1 MALPMLWCGPS
12 SVSERRHDAHVRPGG
27 DARAIFVRLPAVRTA
42 ARGAVLMDIN
52 TMFGVLLTAFLVI
65 VVLCVKPL
73 GSYIA
78 DVMQLPG
85 DTQAR
90 HDRQVRPNFVLRTG
104 ARFEALLYRLSGI
117 DPRQEMSWTRYAIA
131 LLLFNVLGAV
141 VVYGLQR
148 LQLFF
153 PLNPQRFAAVSP
165 DSSFNTAVSFI
176 TNTNWQGYSGES
188 TMGYLVQMAGLAVQN
203 FLSAA
208 TGIVVAI
215 ALIRG
220 FARHTVKTI
229 GNFWGDVPRATLHV
243 LLPLSAVLALVLVS
257 QGEMQNFDGYKDA
270 TTVEK
275 ITYQNPKTDA
285 DGNPIKDAAGNPVTE
300 TATTQTQTLPMGP
313 IASQEAIKELG
324 TNGGGFYNANSAHPY
339 ENPTP
344 LTNLLEMLAIF
355 IIPFALTYT
364 FGKMVGDTR
373 QGWVVL
379 AAMLIL
385 FVPLVMMAFH
395 SEQQG
400 NPLIAKQ
407 GIDQVASAAQPGGN
421 MEGKETRF
429 GIAASALFAAVTT
442 ATSCGAVNSMHDSMT
457 PLGGFVPLFL
467 IELGEVAPGGVGT
480 GMYSILIFAILGV
493 FIAGLMIGRT
503 PEYIGK
509 KIEALEMKLAS
520 IFILTTP
527 FVVLIGTAVAV
538 VTVAGKAGVANPG
551 AHGFSEILYAFSS
564 AANNNG
570 SAFAGLSANTVFY
583 NVSTGL
589 AMFIARFWPIVAA
602 LAIAGSLAAKKRV
615 PVTEGTMP
623 THGPLFVALL
633 VGSILLI
640 GVLTYVPALAL
651 GPVVEHFM
659 LAAAAK

>member
-1 MALPMLWCGPS
+1 MSA
-12 SVSERRHDAHVRPGG
+12 
-27 DARAIFVRLPAVRTA
+27 
-42 ARGAVLMDIN
+42 N
-52 TMFGVLLTAFLVI
+52 TMFGLLLIAFLGI
-65 VVLCVKPL
+65 AVLCAKPL
-73 GSYIA
+73 GSYMA
-78 DVMQLPG
+78 DVMEG
-85 DTQAR
+85 
-90 HDRQVRPNFVLRTG
+90 HPNFALRAG
-104 ARFEALLYRLSGI
+104 SRIEGYIYRLCGI
-117 DPRQEMSWTRYAIA
+117 DSSEEMSWTQYAIA

-141 VVYGLQR
+141 MVYGLQR
-148 LQLFF
+148 LQLFL
-153 PLNPQRFAAVSP
+153 PLNPQKFAAVSP

-208 TGIVVAI
+208 TGIAVAI
-215 ALIRG
+215 ALVRG

-229 GNFWGDVPRATLHV
+229 GNFWMDLTRSTLYV
-243 LLPLSAVLALVLVS
+243 LLPLAIVLALVLVS
-257 QGEMQNFDGYKDA
+257 QGVIQNFDGYKD
-270 TTVEK
+270 TTAVEK

-285 DGNPIKDAAGNPVTE
+285 DGNPLKDAAGNAVTE

-313 IASQEAIKELG
+313 IASQESIKELG

-339 ENPTP
+339 ENPTV

-355 IIPFALTYT
+355 IIPIALTYT

-385 FVPLVMMAFH
+385 FVPLVILAFH

-400 NPLIAKQ
+400 NPLVAKQ
-407 GIDQVASAAQPGGN
+407 GIDQVASAIQSGGN

-429 GIAASALFAAVTT
+429 GIAASAPFTAVTT
-442 ATSCGAVNSMHDSMT
+442 ATSCGAVNTMHDSLT

-480 GMYSILIFAILGV
+480 GMYSILMFAILGV

-503 PEYIGK
+503 PEYLGK

-520 IFILTTP
+520 VFILTTP

-538 VTVAGKAGVANPG
+538 STVAGKAGVANPG

-570 SAFAGLSANTVFY
+570 SAFAGISANTVFY

-589 AMFIARFWPIVAA
+589 SMFIARFWPIVAA
-602 LAIAGSLAAKKRV
+602 LAIAGSLASKKRV

-623 THGPLFVALL
+623 THGPLFVMLL
-633 VGSILLI
+633 IGSVLLI

-659 LAAAAK
+659 LATGK

>member
-1 MALPMLWCGPS
+1 M
-12 SVSERRHDAHVRPGG
+12 DA
-27 DARAIFVRLPAVRTA
+27 
-42 ARGAVLMDIN
+42 N
-52 TMFGVLLTAFLVI
+52 TMFGVLLVAFLGI
-65 VVLCVKPL
+65 LVLCAKPL

-78 DVMQLPG
+78 DVMG
-85 DTQAR
+85 G
-90 HDRQVRPNFVLRTG
+90 RPNFALRIG
-104 ARFEALLYRLSGI
+104 GRVEGLLYRLCGVDS
-117 DPRQEMSWTRYAIA
+117 REEMSWKQYAIA
-131 LLLFNVLGAV
+131 LLLFNVLGALI
-141 VVYGLQR
+141 VYGLQR
-148 LQLFF
+148 LQLFL
-153 PLNPQRFAAVSP
+153 PLNPQKLAAVSP
-165 DSSFNTAVSFI
+165 DSSFNTAISFI
-176 TNTNWQGYSGES
+176 TNTNWQGYTGES

-229 GNFWGDVPRATLHV
+229 GNFWVDVTRATLYV
-243 LLPLSAVLALVLVS
+243 LLPIAAVLALVLVS
-257 QGEMQNFDGYKDA
+257 QGVIQNFDGYKDA

-285 DGNPIKDAAGNPVTE
+285 DGNPIKDAAGNAVTE

-313 IASQEAIKELG
+313 IASQEAIKMLG
-324 TNGGGFYNANSAHPY
+324 TNGGGFTNANSAHPY

-344 LTNLLEMLAIF
+344 LTNLFEMLAMF

-385 FVPLVMMAFH
+385 FVPLVLVAFH
-395 SEQQG
+395 AEQHG

-407 GIDQVASAAQPGGN
+407 GIDQAMSTAQPGGN

-429 GIAASALFAAVTT
+429 GIAASALFVSV
-442 ATSCGAVNSMHDSMT
+442 ATGTSTGAVNSTPDTMT
-457 PLGGFVPLFL
+457 PLGGFVPMFL
-467 IELGEVAPGGVGT
+467 MQLGEVAPGGVGT
-480 GMYSILIFAILGV
+480 GIYSILMFAILGV

-503 PEYIGK
+503 PEYLGK

-520 IFILTTP
+520 VFILTTP
-527 FVVLIGTAVAV
+527 FAVLIGTAVAV
-538 VTVAGKAGVANPG
+538 MTVAGKAGVANPG
-551 AHGFSEILYAFSS
+551 AHGFSEILYAFTSP
-564 AANNNG
+564 ANNNG

-583 NVSTGL
+583 NVATGL
-589 AMFIARFWPIVAA
+589 AMFIGRFWPIVAA

-623 THGPLFVALL
+623 THGPLFVTLL
-633 VGSILLI
+633 IGSILLI